1 MKKIFFFLF
10 SLLFFYS
17 SAFADSNLDVNLSVD
32 VDSNLDYV
40 DNWVWVNIWQPL
52 NYKLNF
58 CNTSWNDL
66 EFIMFRL
73 YSTMWSNLEFVSNSL
88 YLESISL
95 PDWVFNSDMS
105 VWNLTNWSCKNL
117 FFALK
122 PKQWWTLKTN
132 DNVDYIAKYKYWV
145 MATYLDSNTIW
156 NPVSSVP
163 VSMTIS
169 WPNSWTWSTQNI
181 TANINEWVVFYTL
194 LDVWNNTC
202 DNSVTFE
209 NTYTWTLSFDNEAD
223 NWKKACFKAID
234 EANNSNFKLIEISW
248 IYKAPVVIVT
258 PVIQSSWWGGWAWIS
273 KDYCP
278 NWDYSYSYYDRSCWV
293 KPIISNE
300 EKEKID
306 IISIDPLLS
315 HKAKALY
322 NIQDYALKYRY
333 NRTNIILKLD
343 KLILKIEN
351 NLINYWRFKNEELF
365 EIINYIKNNIL

>member
-223 NWKKACFKAID
+223 NWKKACFKWD
-234 EANNSNFKLIEISW
+234 
-248 IYKAPVVIVT
+248 
-258 PVIQSSWWGGWAWIS
+258 
-273 KDYCP
+273 
-278 NWDYSYSYYDRSCWV
+278 NWFWDITYSL
-293 KPIISNE
+293 SNE
-300 EKEKID
+300 
-306 IISIDPLLS
+306 
-315 HKAKALY
+315 
-322 NIQDYALKYRY
+322 
-333 NRTNIILKLD
+333 LKLD
-343 KLILKIEN
+343 TNPPLVTIHNPPDIYSNSQIFSFDFSDDNWWEMRYI
-351 NLINYWRFKNEELF
+351 LINNDDICNEDYWMNNMFSMNIYTSYSAIGWWNLEFLF
-365 EIINYIKNNIL
+365 DWNSTYRWEWYSYEGVQYYYIYNTNDNYIGEKIIFNNEIYN